1 MKMTTEIPAA
11 ITTPDSIKTSIG
23 MLEFTDGVPSDD
35 TVDTVYDYLDRSR
48 AVHVFL
54 NNLGAAS
61 IHGLGRG
68 NTQLG
73 ADTSSKIP
81 ITEQLMDSK
90 SLFLTANTSTLYA
103 FPFLDLKADGPT
115 VIELPS
121 GMLGALDDAW
131 FRYVGDFGPA
141 GQDKGAGGKYLVL
154 PPDHTGDTPD
164 GYFVLQSPTYRNW
177 IFLRGNTSNGLK
189 EAVDHIKST
198 LRVYPLASTDDPRST
213 EFINLSGQHYNTIA
227 GNDMSFFDDLD
238 AVVQYEPIEAIDPET
253 RGLIA
258 SVGIVKGQPFA
269 PDDRMKK
276 ILAEAVAIGNA
287 AARAIVWNPRQK
299 GAKMYPD
306 GDSAWNIAFTDRDVF
321 FEADGAR
328 NLDAR
333 TMFYYAYT
341 ADTPAMATPHVGQGS
356 DYGIAY
362 RDSDKRPL
370 DGSKTYEL
378 HLPTDVPVAD
388 FWAVTLYDAQTRS
401 MLQTDQQFPTLGSQ
415 SDGFVRND
423 DGSYDLCFG
432 PHAPAGKES
441 NWLQTIPGKSWFCI
455 LRMYGPLQPWL
466 DQKWRPSEIERQD

>member
-154 PPDHTGDTPD
+154 PPDYKGDTPD
-164 GYFVLQSPTYRNW
+164 GYFVLQSPTYHNW
-177 IFLRGNTSNGLK
+177 IFLRGNTSNGLQN
-189 EAVDHIKST
+189 AVDHIEST
-198 LRVYPLASTDDPRST
+198 LRVYPLASADNPRAT
-213 EFINLSGQHYNTIA
+213 EFINFSGRRYNTIA

-258 SVGIVKGQPFA
+258 SIGIVKGQPFA

-321 FEADGAR
+321 FEVAGAR

-341 ADTPAMATPHVGQGS
+341 ADTPAMAKPHVGQGS

-362 RDSDKRPL
+362 RDSEKRPL
-370 DGSKTYEL
+370 DGSKTYKL

-388 FWAVTLYDAQTRS
+388 FWAVTLYDSQSRS

-415 SDGFVRND
+415 SDGFVQND
-423 DGSYDLCFG
+423 DGSYDLYFG
-432 PHAPAGKES
+432 PKAPAGEEN

>member
-1 MKMTTEIPAA
+1 MKMTTETPTS
-11 ITTPDSIKTSIG
+11 ITTPDSVQTSIG
-23 MLEFTDGVPSDD
+23 TLEFADGVPSDA

-48 AVHVFL
+48 AVLVFL

-73 ADTSSKIP
+73 ADTCSKIP

>member
-1 MKMTTEIPAA
+1 MKMTTEVPTS
-11 ITTPDSIKTSIG
+11 ITTPDSVQTPIG
-23 MLEFTDGVPSDD
+23 TLEFTDGVPSDA

-48 AVHVFL
+48 AVQVFL

-68 NTQLG
+68 NKLVG
-73 ADTSSKIP
+73 ADPSNKVP
-81 ITEQLMDSK
+81 ITEQLLDST

-115 VIELPS
+115 VIELPP

-141 GQDKGAGGKYLVL
+141 GQDKGLGGKYLIL
-154 PPDHTGDTPD
+154 PPDHRGATPD
-164 GYFVLQSPTYRNW
+164 GYFVLQSKTYRNW
-177 IFLRGNTSNGLK
+177 VFLRGNTSKGL
-189 EAVDHIKST
+189 ENAVANIKST
-198 LRVYPLASTDDPRST
+198 LRIYPLASADEPPTT
-213 EFINLSGQHYNTIA
+213 EFVDISGRQYNTLA
-227 GNDMSFFDDLD
+227 GNDASVYDDLD

-258 SVGIVKGQPFA
+258 SIGIVKGQPFA
-269 PDDRMKK
+269 PDDRMRK
-276 ILAEAVAIGNA
+276 ILTEAVSIANA
-287 AARAIVWNPRQK
+287 AARALVWSPRQN
-299 GAKMYPD
+299 GARLYPD
-306 GDSAWNIAFTDRDVF
+306 GDSAWNIAFTDRNVF
-321 FEADGAR
+321 FETDGAR

-333 TMFYYAYT
+333 TMFFYAYT
-341 ADTPAMATPHVGQGS
+341 AVTPAMATPHVGQGS

-362 RDSDKRPL
+362 RDSKKRPL
-370 DGSKTYEL
+370 DGSKTYRL
-378 HLPTDVPVAD
+378 HIPTDVPVAD

-415 SDGFVRND
+415 TDGFVQND
-423 DGSYDLCFG
+423 DGSYDLYFG
-432 PHAPAGKES
+432 PHAPAGRAS

-466 DQKWRPSEIERQD
+466 DQEWRPGEIERQD

>member
-1 MKMTTEIPAA
+1 MKMTTETPTS
-11 ITTPDSIKTSIG
+11 ITTPDSVQTSIG
-23 MLEFTDGVPSDD
+23 TLEFADGVPSDA

-48 AVHVFL
+48 AVLVFL

-258 SVGIVKGQPFA
+258 SIGIVKGQPFA

>member
-1 MKMTTEIPAA
+1 MKMTTETPTS
-11 ITTPDSIKTSIG
+11 ITTPDSVQTSIG
-23 MLEFTDGVPSDD
+23 TLEFADGVPSDA

-48 AVHVFL
+48 AVLVFL